1 MGTGST
7 LKPMQYRITLTF
19 VLLLLLPV
27 LASAGPPSVPPW
39 FVSDT
44 SDPYAIFSAW
54 KNLSSREA
62 AVYLHDG
69 WRVLGGQLV
78 DEKGNAMGL
87 TRLSGSGGDSSSRG
101 EGADLVT
108 DKNGY
113 FLIYGPQSIDVDY
126 TVTDQ
131 P

>member
-1 MGTGST
+1 
-7 LKPMQYRITLTF
+7 
-19 VLLLLLPV
+19 
-27 LASAGPPSVPPW
+27 
-39 FVSDT
+39 
-44 SDPYAIFSAW
+44 
-54 KNLSSREA
+54 EA

-113 FLIYGPQSIDVDY
+113 FLIYGPQSIDVDD

-131 P
+131 PKSGWHFYAAPGYPLSMNGALYALRKKDIKRPLVQLLLKQADRA